1 MTLINIISRKISFLA
16 LAFFIFA
23 PFSAVSSQ
31 VIRDG
36 KPKVVVAPR
45 PEIRRIEPK
54 IVDAVSDEDNFVEK
68 SIAVVDP
75 KVNIYL
81 CLAKGNLK
89 VTGWERNEIR
99 VFVSNGSG
107 IGFKIQQ
114 KNKQNNPI
122 LLTVS
127 GIDTTKERHVSSPQ
141 GCISGEDIELDVPRG
156 AYLNI
161 RGRTS
166 ETTINSVRKVEV
178 KNVGGD
184 ITLRDIEQ
192 GIAASTYQGDVIV
205 ENSNGA
211 IRLETT
217 NGNILASGVAPAEIG
232 DIFRVKTTSG
242 AISLQG
248 IEHRQNEITSN
259 SGSIKYIGGIQSG
272 GQYDFRTQN
281 GTISLAIPEKS
292 SCKINA
298 SYGFGAFNSEI
309 KLDNLVK
316 NNESRAQSLTALM
329 GSGDATVN
337 LTTYSGSIRLRKQ

>member
-1 MTLINIISRKISFLA
+1 MSLINIVTRKISFIA
-16 LAFFIFA
+16 FAFFIFA

-31 VIRDG
+31 IVEGG
-36 KPKVVVAPR
+36 KPKIIVAPHQ
-45 PEIRRIEPK
+45 RIAKIKPK
-54 IVDAVSDEDNFVEK
+54 FVNAAEVAEDFVEK

-81 CLAKGNLK
+81 CLAEGNLK

-122 LLTVS
+122 LLTVT
-127 GIDTTKERHVSSPQ
+127 GVDTTKEKPVISPQ
-141 GCISGEDIELDVPRG
+141 GCLSGEDIELDVPRG

-161 RGRTS
+161 KGRTS
-166 ETTINSVRKVEV
+166 ETTINSVRKVAV

-184 ITLRDIEQ
+184 ITLNNIEQ
-192 GIAASTYQGDVIV
+192 GIAASTYQGDVVV

-211 IRLETT
+211 ITLETT
-217 NGNILASGVAPAEIG
+217 NGNILASGVAPGEIG
-232 DIFRVKTTSG
+232 DIFKVKTTSG
-242 AISLQG
+242 AISLQQ

-259 SGSIKYIGGIQSG
+259 SGSIKFVGGIQNG

-298 SYGFGAFNSEI
+298 SYGFGAFNSEL

-316 NNESRAQSLTALM
+316 NSNSRAQSLTALI
-329 GSGDATVN
+329 GTGEATVN